1 VSSRKTVCLLVL
13 IFIPIASL
21 CLVPVGHGPSS
32 VVYGPRAALRAY
44 RASLQLK
51 SAVAATVVILM
62 ANVLV
67 LSRTAYSDLD
77 ADSRLAS
84 ADPSSMIPTLRC

>member
-1 VSSRKTVCLLVL
+1 VL

-21 CLVPVGHGPSS
+21 CLVTFGHGPSS
-32 VVYGPRAALRAY
+32 VVYGPRTALRAY

-51 SAVAATVVILM
+51 YAVAVTVVILM

-67 LSRTAYSDLD
+67 LSRPACPDLD
-77 ADSRLAS
+77 AESRLAS
-84 ADPSSMIPTLRC
+84 AYPASTIPTLRC